1 MAGGWGPMSVSGF
14 RMSRTPIVLT
24 VGTLIFPGFELL
36 DVFGPL
42 EFWGMLRERGV
53 SLAMLAAKPGP
64 VESSQGPK
72 AVAEVGLDDAA
83 GLDVLLVP
91 GGFGTRQAVRDK
103 AFLESLARKAG
114 DARYVA
120 SVCTGSALLA
130 KAGLLDGK
138 NATSNKR
145 AWDWVVTQ
153 GPNVV
158 WVRKARWVEDG
169 KFFTSSGVSAGMD
182 MTLGLIQEFFG
193 RDASLEIAQRAE
205 YIWHE
210 DKTSDPFAE

>member
-1 MAGGWGPMSVSGF
+1 MSQ
-14 RMSRTPIVLT
+14 TPIALT
-24 VGTLIFPGFELL
+24 VGMLIFPGFELL

-42 EFWGMLRERGV
+42 EFWGMLHERGV
-53 SLAMLAAKPGP
+53 SLAMLATKPGP

-83 GLDVLLVP
+83 KLDVLLVP
-91 GGFGTRQAVRDK
+91 GGFGTRQAVRERV
-103 AFLESLARKAG
+103 FLDSLARKAG
-114 DARYVA
+114 EARYVA

-153 GPNVV
+153 GPKVL

-193 RDASLEIAQRAE
+193 RATSLEIAHRAE
-205 YIWHE
+205 YTWHE
-210 DKTSDPFAE
+210 DKTADPFAE